1 MQNPFKPGLRVFG
14 LTVMAVLTASCQE
27 PITPAPASNAPA
39 ATANQ
44 VALPSV
50 ARIPPAEPIP
60 GTPVSTSPV
69 PSDISKTEQSNAM
82 PMPGQANDHSTPST
96 SATQKANAKDSK
108 P

>member
-1 MQNPFKPGLRVFG
+1 MQIPLKPGLGVFG
-14 LTVMAVLTASCQE
+14 LTLMAVLTASCRE
-27 PITPAPASNAPA
+27 PMAPAPASNAPA

-50 ARIPPAEPIP
+50 ARIPPADPTP
-60 GTPVSTSPV
+60 GTPASTSPA

-82 PMPGQANDHSTPST
+82 PMPGQANDHSTLSP
-96 SATQKANAKDSK
+96 SATQKANAKGSK